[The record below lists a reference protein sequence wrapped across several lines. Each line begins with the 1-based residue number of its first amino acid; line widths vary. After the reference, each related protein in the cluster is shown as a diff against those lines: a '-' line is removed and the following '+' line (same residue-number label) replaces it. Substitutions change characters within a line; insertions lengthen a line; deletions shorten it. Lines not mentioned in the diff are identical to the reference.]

1 MAPKE
6 KKKKRTN
13 KPSPMERM
21 QEAFALM
28 NLDSDT
34 NISKDEFLKAMQ
46 SVGIVGPEAESL
58 FKRFDPDGSGLLDK
72 QEFFAYAAK
81 GTADLR
87 ALLRRSTADG
97 EDQSES
103 ILQAFQAWDTNQDG
117 TISKAELERVLV
129 VLNPSF
135 TKKDM
140 AKLLKGMDQNGDG
153 EVDYQEFADWLCSA
167 KKK

>member
-13 KPSPMERM
+13 KPSPLERM
-21 QEAFALM
+21 HEAFAMM
-28 NLDSDT
+28 NLDEDA
-34 NISKDEFLKAMQ
+34 NISKDEFLKAME
-46 SVGIVGPEAESL
+46 SVGIVGSQAESL

-72 QEFFAYAAK
+72 QEFFTYAAK

-87 ALLRRSTADG
+87 ALLRRSTSDG
-97 EDQSES
+97 EDPAEA
-103 ILQAFQAWDTNQDG
+103 ILQAFQAWDADQDG

-140 AKLLKGMDQNGDG
+140 NKLLKGMDQNGDG
-153 EVDYQEFADWLCSA
+153 IVDYEEFADWLCKT

>member
-13 KPSPMERM
+13 KPSPQERM

-28 NLDSDT
+28 NLDEDT
-34 NISKDEFLKAMQ
+34 NISREEFLKAME
-46 SVGIVGPEAESL
+46 SVGIVGPQAESL

-87 ALLRRSTADG
+87 ALLRRSTATDG
-97 EDQSES
+97 EDPAEA
-103 ILQAFQAWDTNQDG
+103 ILQAFQAWDTDQDG

-140 AKLLKGMDQNGDG
+140 SKLLKGMDQNGDG
-153 EVDYQEFADWLCSA
+153 IVDYEDVRVYCGC
-167 KKK
+167 